1 MLLILAADSEA
12 GRAGGTIG
20 GGGESESSLHRCL
33 NATFVCAIDQGMRAC
48 KLPHTVYI
56 V

>member
-12 GRAGGTIG
+12 GRAGGTIE

-33 NATFVCAIDQGMRAC
+33 NATFVCAIRPGHEGM
-48 KLPHTVYI
+48 HYYI
-56 V
+56 QYT